1 MQARTEVVNRHRVCP
16 RCVRGGAHLHD
27 RDGEGRQRF
36 RCRGNREDGCGRSF
50 NALTGTPLS
59 RLRHTDQWGA
69 YARFLCEDFRSVKC
83 FAIHPELT
91 VSASTIFR
99 WRHRFLRGL
108 SWVGLRLLDGIV
120 EADATFLRRS
130 FKGHRGW
137 RHDDPPID
145 RKPRYRGGP
154 IRHRGLGRFHM
165 PVVTVADRK
174 AGGIPRGIGASERR
188 DSCLVT
194 SHPPPSLLI
203 TDGYRSYRR
212 VIMEAA
218 SEHLCL
224 RQRRRDDPDHLA
236 VRRDPSVAL
245 GLGRVNAHHERIKT
259 FVNRRARGVSTR
271 YLENYLTW
279 LRMDRRSWDSPTE
292 ILRAMP
298 CRVNHLE
305 RAPNSNA

>member
-1 MQARTEVVNRHRVCP
+1 MGHWIVHARTEVVNRHRVCP
-16 RCVRGGAHLHD
+16 HCGRGGARLHG
-27 RDGEGRQRF
+27 RDTGGRQRF

-59 RLRHTDQWGA
+59 RLRHADQWGA
-69 YARFLCEDFRSVKC
+69 YARLLCEDFRSVKR

-91 VSASTIFR
+91 VSTSTIFR

-120 EADATFLRRS
+120 EADETFLRRS

-154 IRHRGLGRFHM
+154 IRHRGLGKFHVA
-165 PVVTVADRK
+165 VVTAVDRQ
-174 AGGIPRGIGASERR
+174 AGEYNEVLERR
-188 DSCLVT
+188 SEVT
-194 SHPPPSLLI
+194 RALRHRIAPQSVLC

-212 VIMEAA
+212 VAMETAC
-218 SEHLCL
+218 EHLCF
-224 RQRRRDDPDHLA
+224 RQRRRDDPDHHA
-236 VRRDPSVAL
+236 VRRDPSVVL
-245 GLGRVNAHHERIKT
+245 GLGRVNSHHERIKT

-271 YLENYLTW
+271 YLENHLTW
-279 LRMDRRSWDSPTE
+279 LRMVRRTWDSPPE
-292 ILRAMP
+292 ILRA
-298 CRVNHLE
+298 LLLLG
-305 RAPNSNA
+305 